1 MLPPGFTVYRA
12 ADFDRQPA
20 FAAAFDA
27 LCDADWRAAG
37 VWRWRDFLREGG
49 PHPMVAIAQRDG
61 VGELLGVIVGVWR
74 PEPVTRFD
82 DLFNGPTLVSP
93 RWLDELGWPIGGFWH
108 FLALTVSPAARGSGA
123 QQALVGAALTFV
135 LDRGGVAQVRTLS
148 PAQGLPEA
156 VAALSPLASCAGLGE
171 QEKMRLAIAGLCD
184 ERGRPWLPILRV
196 HPFNGAD
203 LEAILFESRADEVR
217 SGRVTL
223 RFAYHRNAAARE
235 EQLQALHAWVA
246 RRAACIAEG
255 EAVKLEMSARAAW
268 FVEPQGALAPPWAVF
283 R

>member
-12 ADFDRQPA
+12 ADFDLQPA

-37 VWRWRDFLREGG
+37 VWRWRDFLHANG
-49 PHPMVAIAQRDG
+49 PHPMVAIAQRDAT
-61 VGELLGVIVGVWR
+61 ERLLGVIVGVWQ
-74 PEPVTRFD
+74 PEPVRRFD
-82 DLFNGPTLVSP
+82 DLFDRATELSP

-108 FLALTVSPAARGSGA
+108 FLALTVAPEARGSGA
-123 QQALVGAALTFV
+123 QQALVGAALAFV

-148 PAQGLPEA
+148 PAQGLPDA
-156 VAALSPLASCAGLGE
+156 AAALQKLPLFAAADAQTLML
-171 QEKMRLAIAGLCD
+171 QAIAGLCD

-203 LEAILFESRADEVR
+203 LEAVLFESRADEVR

-223 RFAYHRNAAARE
+223 RFAYHRSAAARDA
-235 EQLQALHAWVA
+235 QLQALQSWVE
-246 RRAACIAEG
+246 RRAAALTAGSGLPVSLGRGSAWYLAPEG
-255 EAVKLEMSARAAW
+255 D
-268 FVEPQGALAPPWAVF
+268 LAPPWLVF
-283 R
+283 G